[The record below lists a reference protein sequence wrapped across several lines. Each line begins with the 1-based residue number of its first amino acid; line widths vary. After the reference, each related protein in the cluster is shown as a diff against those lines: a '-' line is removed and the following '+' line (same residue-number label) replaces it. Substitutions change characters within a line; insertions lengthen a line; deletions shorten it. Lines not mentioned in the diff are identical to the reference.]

1 MNRARLTGAILL
13 TALMLISMLPVFTAG
28 VSEAATGV
36 TLQAYPNKIVPG
48 QYVMFTIKQTSGT
61 FVAGANL
68 YVMVKETDTWTSAN
82 SNLGI
87 FWQSLPAGK
96 ETLPQGSV
104 LVLPPNDLYTGYS
117 FHNSTTL
124 ADAAAPGDTG
134 YILITDSFDA
144 STGVFSAP
152 ITIDRSELPPYI
164 SVNGGSPNPYDYV
177 SINYDPFN
185 PAEFSV
191 SPAIIRISPGDTV
204 VLYYYVPGDTVTFY
218 LDYYGGTRLATASG
232 GSGVVTFTMPDTTM
246 GLHAIVAVSNTGYG
260 AFNWIWVDPIIIPN
274 KISIAGEVGDKITF
288 TGRGFP
294 AGAQVNG
301 TWLYET
307 DTLALVADSTAG
319 ELTITSGT
327 ADSQGRITFTIE
339 LQKNLLNSGLYD
351 VRIQLTIGPSTAGTF
366 NYYEG
371 ERGATDAPFRHYRGV
386 FAVSTPAYYADE
398 ILYAGTTATISTPV
412 GSYIPVAVANFPAY
426 TRVEVYVGPALAG
439 TITTDA
445 NGAGIAYVRVPVLPG
460 FFNNGTQIQYPLYAK
475 ATTSLGTLIAYGT
488 GTVTYTVQ
496 IEPSVSVYVA
506 DTPVAVSA
514 TLLDY
519 LKSGLNTIAVEITG
533 LSPYATVNVYESYE
547 NAGWATVLILQGT
560 ADANGVFSATYT
572 VNYDSNLALLGFA
585 ASTGKKVNITVEA
598 YPTASTTPIYETAIG
613 DSEYTYLQIGS
624 IALDTIALIDPRIST
639 LTDIDRVT
647 GPISGI
653 TYYAVS
659 PGDYIEV
666 NVTGLIDTQRYALY
680 LNGAPVTIYDGND
693 VRRAYIIATE
703 DSDGDGLNDK
713 ATVRFYVPNSRSV
726 IGLNTLEIRPVSNSA
741 LEPQTIL
748 TFVGSDPLTARYGT
762 AQVLPWT
769 RTVTPGAVLAIIGVN
784 FEGGETVSGGIAGVA
799 TATVA
804 GTATDRGFVVAE
816 VVVPPV
822 PAGDYVVY
830 LQRTS
835 DNQTFAGTVTV
846 VPGAT
851 AAGVLTTLEKAVG
864 EPIEFNATGLEPL
877 KAYAFLWTE
886 EMGGTGRLIT
896 ANPDGSGAV
905 LTFFTNANGTLNATF
920 PTPFG
925 IIGEDYYVYLY
936 DPATGQVVSGID
948 PVKVIIQ
955 APRNFTE
962 EWAFNITPLAAM
974 PTQEIT
980 ITLYNATNFTVGLA
994 DPVDNPNLNSSI
1006 VLADIL
1012 NVYVRLVYPDGTS
1025 DFVKAVLHAAGS
1037 DLHISFV
1044 MPNSNYTMP
1053 GEVQLTLF
1061 FQATVLSDNGSLVN
1075 VNETINGVLPFGSI
1089 YYVPGGG
1096 AVLAGLV
1103 GQIADLLVPIDNKVT
1118 QIQATLDDLAPVI
1131 LAINDT
1137 VVMIN
1142 TTLGMVYADL
1152 EDVKQLLGDVNASVV
1167 SYGDQILVALNSSS
1181 GQVLASLNAIA
1192 ELIDNS
1198 TLAIR
1203 GDLAVINT
1211 TLGQISIDVSNLAL
1225 LLQGLGDTVVAKL
1238 DENLNLTRIAVMQGN
1253 ETIMLLEGLNVTLS
1267 QLQPLVTDL
1276 QDGVAT
1282 LQTLVGTLQTSI
1294 NDLAQGQVE
1303 IKNLIQ
1309 TSTGDIIAVV
1319 DTGVTTLNAT
1329 LNAAVEMLQE
1339 GIATAQDNVLAQLA
1353 SVNATLAAAV
1363 SDVKAAVDNGF
1374 QTLGAAVDQA
1384 KTELAD
1390 QIGAV
1395 QADVTTVKADVADV
1409 KTTLADVS
1417 TQLTNVNNRLNDV
1430 ATKDDVSGAKDELAG
1445 KIDQL
1450 AQTVQDQTSQAASK
1464 AQTWGMIN
1472 LVVGIVILA
1481 LAGYLLVQVRQQAS

>member
-1 MNRARLTGAILL
+1 M
-13 TALMLISMLPVFTAG
+13 
-28 VSEAATGV
+28 
-36 TLQAYPNKIVPG
+36 
-48 QYVMFTIKQTSGT
+48 
-61 FVAGANL
+61 
-68 YVMVKETDTWTSAN
+68 
-82 SNLGI
+82 
-87 FWQSLPAGK
+87 
-96 ETLPQGSV
+96 
-104 LVLPPNDLYTGYS
+104 
-117 FHNSTTL
+117 
-124 ADAAAPGDTG
+124 
-134 YILITDSFDA
+134 
-144 STGVFSAP
+144 
-152 ITIDRSELPPYI
+152 
-164 SVNGGSPNPYDYV
+164 
-177 SINYDPFN
+177 
-185 PAEFSV
+185 
-191 SPAIIRISPGDTV
+191 
-204 VLYYYVPGDTVTFY
+204 
-218 LDYYGGTRLATASG
+218 
-232 GSGVVTFTMPDTTM
+232 
-246 GLHAIVAVSNTGYG
+246 
-260 AFNWIWVDPIIIPN
+260 
-274 KISIAGEVGDKITF
+274 
-288 TGRGFP
+288 
-294 AGAQVNG
+294 
-301 TWLYET
+301 
-307 DTLALVADSTAG
+307 
-319 ELTITSGT
+319 
-327 ADSQGRITFTIE
+327 
-339 LQKNLLNSGLYD
+339 
-351 VRIQLTIGPSTAGTF
+351 
-366 NYYEG
+366 
-371 ERGATDAPFRHYRGV
+371 
-386 FAVSTPAYYADE
+386 
-398 ILYAGTTATISTPV
+398 
-412 GSYIPVAVANFPAY
+412 
-426 TRVEVYVGPALAG
+426 
-439 TITTDA
+439 
-445 NGAGIAYVRVPVLPG
+445 
-460 FFNNGTQIQYPLYAK
+460 
-475 ATTSLGTLIAYGT
+475 
-488 GTVTYTVQ
+488 
-496 IEPSVSVYVA
+496 
-506 DTPVAVSA
+506 
-514 TLLDY
+514 
-519 LKSGLNTIAVEITG
+519 
-533 LSPYATVNVYESYE
+533 
-547 NAGWATVLILQGT
+547 
-560 ADANGVFSATYT
+560 
-572 VNYDSNLALLGFA
+572 
-585 ASTGKKVNITVEA
+585 
-598 YPTASTTPIYETAIG
+598 
-613 DSEYTYLQIGS
+613 
-624 IALDTIALIDPRIST
+624 
-639 LTDIDRVT
+639 
-647 GPISGI
+647 
-653 TYYAVS
+653 S
-659 PGDYIEV
+659 PGDYIEI
-666 NVTGLIDTQRYALY
+666 NVTGLIDTQKYRLY
-680 LNGAPVTIYDGND
+680 LNGAPVTIYDSND
-693 VRRAYIIATE
+693 VRRAYITATE
-703 DSDGDGLNDK
+703 DSDNDGLNDK
-713 ATVRFYVPNSRSV
+713 ATIRFYIPNTRSV
-726 IGLNTLEIRPVSNSA
+726 IGLNTLEIRPVGNSA
-741 LEPQTIL
+741 LEPQEI
-748 TFVGSDPLTARYGT
+748 VKIVASDTLTARYGS
-762 AQVLPWT
+762 AKVLPWKSA
-769 RTVTPGAVLAIIGVN
+769 VSPGEILAIVGVN
-784 FEGGETVSGGIAGVA
+784 FEANESVTGGIAGVA
-799 TATVA
+799 VASVANSGEATV
-804 GTATDRGFVVAE
+804 RGFVLAE
-816 VVVPPV
+816 VRVPQV
-822 PAGDYVVY
+822 PAGDYIVY
-830 LQRTS
+830 IQRTS

-851 AAGVLTTLEKAVG
+851 AASVLATLEKAVG
-864 EPIEFNATGLEPL
+864 ETIEFNVTGLEPL
-877 KAYAFLWTE
+877 KAYAFLWTD

-896 ANPDGSGAV
+896 AYPNGTGPV
-905 LTFFTNANGTLNATF
+905 LTSFTNANGTLNATF

-936 DPATGQVVSGID
+936 DPAAGQIVSDVD
-948 PVKVIIQ
+948 PIRVIIQ
-955 APRNFTE
+955 PPRNLTE
-962 EWAFNITPLAAM
+962 EWAFDITPLAAM

-994 DPVDNPNLNSSI
+994 DPVDNSNLNSSI

-1012 NVYVRLVYPDGTS
+1012 NVYVQLVYPDGTS
-1025 DFVKAVLHAAGS
+1025 DFVKAELHAAGS

-1061 FQATVLSDNGSLVN
+1061 FQAAVLSDDGTLVN

-1096 AVLAGLV
+1096 AILAGLV
-1103 GQIADLLVPIDNKVT
+1103 GQVADLLVPIDNKVT

-1181 GQVLASLNAIA
+1181 GQVLASLDAIA

-1211 TLGQISIDVSNLAL
+1211 TLGQISIDVTNLAL

-1253 ETIMLLEGLNVTLS
+1253 ETIMLLEGLNVTLQ

-1276 QDGVAT
+1276 QGGVAT

-1294 NDLAQGQVE
+1294 NDLAQGQIE
-1303 IKNLIQ
+1303 IKDLIQ

-1450 AQTVQDQTSQAASK
+1450 AQTVQDQTAEAAGK